1 MTPAVEHE
9 GDAERRRVADE
20 LASRLR
26 RSGVRLTG
34 RESGEEIAQITEAV
48 ERFEAAVIRSGGD
61 LMVDAPIADES
72 PIAPDNSAF
81 VLPRREDG
89 ESVED
94 YLVRLDA
101 ATTAARRAAR

>member
-1 MTPAVEHE
+1 MPAAEQQE

-26 RSGVRLTG
+26 RSGVRLSG

-48 ERFEAAVIRSGGD
+48 ERFESAVIRSGGD
-61 LMVDAPIADES
+61 LMVDAPIANES
-72 PIAPDNSAF
+72 PIAPDNNAF

-94 YLVRLDA
+94 YLMRLDS